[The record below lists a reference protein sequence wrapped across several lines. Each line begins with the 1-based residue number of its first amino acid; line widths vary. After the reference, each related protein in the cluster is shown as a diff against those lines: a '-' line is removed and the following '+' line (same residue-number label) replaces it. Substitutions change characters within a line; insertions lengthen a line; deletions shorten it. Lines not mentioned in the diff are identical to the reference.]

1 MVHGKD
7 HDQRSAHVRASRSN
21 NTPLEDP
28 EDEDTGSRH
37 SGPEGGSRPAPTQR
51 AAEREAERH
60 RLERERGRFA
70 AGEGGL
76 RNDVRAPGVTR
87 EKLAEAVREA
97 DEKVRST

>member
-28 EDEDTGSRH
+28 EDEDTGSQV

-76 RNDVRAPGVTR
+76 PNAIRLPSVTR
-87 EKLAEAVREA
+87 EELEEAAREA
-97 DEKVRST
+97 DRKTSR